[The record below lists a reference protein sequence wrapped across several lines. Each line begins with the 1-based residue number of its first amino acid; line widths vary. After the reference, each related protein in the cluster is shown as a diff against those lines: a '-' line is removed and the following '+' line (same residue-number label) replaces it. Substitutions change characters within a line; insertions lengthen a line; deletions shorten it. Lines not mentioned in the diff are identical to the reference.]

1 MQKNIS
7 HAYIPAIGFTVVCHA
22 NLFSMGAQEKLLN
35 AAKARVRRMVQ
46 EKSKRTDLA
55 APEFIKLE
63 WEKGTAA
70 RTQMALCLQEVNWSK
85 EWLKV
90 KIQSNEW
97 VLILEIIVSKSD
109 NFYDH
114 EPW

>member
-1 MQKNIS
+1 
-7 HAYIPAIGFTVVCHA
+7 
-22 NLFSMGAQEKLLN
+22 MGAQEKLLN

-97 VLILEIIVSKSD
+97 VLILEIIFSKSD

-114 EPW
+114 EP

>member
-1 MQKNIS
+1 MLFRSLIYFILLCTQNLL
-7 HAYIPAIGFTVVCHA
+7 AIPAVKFTAVCHG
-22 NLFSMGAQEKLLN
+22 NLFPMGAQEKLLN

-85 EWLKV
+85 EWLNCENSIK
-90 KIQSNEW
+90 
-97 VLILEIIVSKSD
+97 
-109 NFYDH
+109 
-114 EPW
+114 